1 MDTDCWQVNV
11 SSEVDILREEKLR
24 LFDKWRKQRQRA
36 WAGRREKWHLEGK
49 QDFSDA
55 WAAHARIEELERQR
69 MGAELNKLQQ
79 RIGRQRKA
87 NRRLIERVKELEYIL
102 EGLSK

>member
-1 MDTDCWQVNV
+1 
-11 SSEVDILREEKLR
+11 
-24 LFDKWRKQRQRA
+24 
-36 WAGRREKWHLEGK
+36 
-49 QDFSDA
+49 
-55 WAAHARIEELERQR
+55 